1 MHKVESRKI
10 QYEVHLILEKEL
22 GFSTNQIQYRRI
34 TDNNKYSI
42 VLRYNYTA
50 SISDNSNLLISDSGF
65 MEALFGGKVNFSDFA
80 IFQNKRAFFYEDS
93 QIYNPCSE
101 EYNYIVL
108 YEIKFSK

>member
-1 MHKVESRKI
+1 
-10 QYEVHLILEKEL
+10 
-22 GFSTNQIQYRRI
+22 
-34 TDNNKYSI
+34 
-42 VLRYNYTA
+42 
-50 SISDNSNLLISDSGF
+50 

-101 EYNYIVL
+101 EYKYIVL

>member
-1 MHKVESRKI
+1 M
-10 QYEVHLILEKEL
+10 
-22 GFSTNQIQYRRI
+22 
-34 TDNNKYSI
+34 
-42 VLRYNYTA
+42 RYNYTP

-80 IFQNKRAFFYEDS
+80 IFQNKRAFFYEVS

-101 EYNYIVL
+101 EYKYIVL